1 MSGDLQRAQRALE
14 RFKLFGDQKELTT
27 VLSEILDKLQE
38 LDNRSPRL
46 IGSEHF
52 AVSPPVKLP
61 KTGPVGAQPY
71 DVPLPLEFGS

>member
-1 MSGDLQRAQRALE
+1 MAGDIQRAQRALE
-14 RFKLFGDQKELTT
+14 RFKLFGDPKELTT

-46 IGSEHF
+46 IGSEHSV
-52 AVSPPVKLP
+52 VSPPVKLP